1 MNQIYTSDLL
11 SFQKRLAPTV
21 DSDVV
26 IDRPKTEILPEPYVI
41 THERKIRFKLYYPNA
56 IKVEM
61 WDYLKEYKLEKNG
74 DYWCGEF
81 DMGEGF
87 IAIFLKVDGTS
98 ILSEFFPI
106 GYGGNKAIGY
116 GGNKAI
122 NYIDVPEQD
131 HPIELL
137 GENHGSVLSDFFES
151 KITGQLERIMIYL
164 PPEYMQNT
172 EKKYPVLYL
181 QHGHG
186 ENETCWVS
194 QGKMNF
200 IYDNLVH
207 QRKAVPA
214 IVVMANGM
222 IYKESGDKRE
232 LKYRDMSEFV
242 KEELIP
248 YVENKYRTYGDKE
261 HRAMAGLSMGSLQTS
276 ITAFEHSELFSYV
289 GVFSGFVQDI
299 LTQNQSH
306 LTEKNKESF
315 RENNKLFF
323 RGIGAEDRFI
333 DFFKSDDEF
342 LEKSKIK
349 CERKI
354 YKGDHEWKV
363 WRRCL
368 YDFAQLIF
376 REDN

>member
-26 IDRPKTEILPEPYVI
+26 IDRPKTEILPDPYVI
-41 THERKIRFKLYYPNA
+41 TQEKKIRFKLYYPNA
-56 IKVEM
+56 RKVEI
-61 WDYLKEYKLEKNG
+61 WDYFKKYQLEKNG
-74 DYWCGEF
+74 DFWCGEF

-87 IAIFLKVDGTS
+87 ITIFLKVDGIS
-98 ILSEFFPI
+98 ILSEFFP
-106 GYGGNKAIGY
+106 IGY

-137 GENHGSVLSDFFES
+137 GEAHGSIVSDFIES
-151 KITGQLERIMIYL
+151 KTTGQLERIMIYL
-164 PPEYMQNT
+164 PPDYMKNT

-186 ENETCWVS
+186 ENETCWIS

-200 IYDNLVH
+200 IYDNLIH
-207 QRKAVPA
+207 QKKAVPT
-214 IVVMANGM
+214 IVVMSNGM
-222 IYKESGDKRE
+222 IYEERE
-232 LKYRDMSEFV
+232 DTRVLKYRDMSTFV

-248 YVENKYRTYGDKE
+248 YVENKYQAYGDKG

-276 ITAFEHSELFSYV
+276 ITAFENSELFSYV
-289 GVFSGFVQDI
+289 GVFSGFVQDL

-306 LTEKNKESF
+306 LTKRKMDDF
-315 RENNKLFF
+315 QANNKLLF
-323 RGIGAEDRFI
+323 RGIGDEDPYF
-333 DFFKSDDEF
+333 DFFKSDDIF
-342 LEKSKIK
+342 LENSKLD

-354 YKGDHEWKV
+354 YKGGHEWKV
-363 WRRCL
+363 WRQCL
-368 YDFAQLIF
+368 YDYAQKIF
-376 REDN
+376 KDTN

>member
-1 MNQIYTSDLL
+1 M
-11 SFQKRLAPTV
+11 
-21 DSDVV
+21 

-56 IKVEM
+56 RKVEM

-98 ILSEFFPI
+98 ILSEFFP
-106 GYGGNKAIGY
+106 IGY

-232 LKYRDMSEFV
+232 LKYRDMSAFV

-306 LTEKNKESF
+306 LTEKIKKAFEKTISY
-315 RENNKLFF
+315 
-323 RGIGAEDRFI
+323 
-333 DFFKSDDEF
+333 F
-342 LEKSKIK
+342 LEGLELKTDLLISLSQTMNFLKSLK
-349 CERKI
+349 
-354 YKGDHEWKV
+354 
-363 WRRCL
+363 
-368 YDFAQLIF
+368 
-376 REDN
+376 

>member
-11 SFQKRLAPTV
+11 SFQKRLAPTVDSTV

-56 IKVEM
+56 RKVEM

-98 ILSEFFPI
+98 ILSEFFP
-106 GYGGNKAIGY
+106 IGY

-222 IYKESGDKRE
+222 IYEESGDKRE
-232 LKYRDMSEFV
+232 LKYRDMSAFV

-315 RENNKLFF
+315 RGNNKLFF

>member
-26 IDRPKTEILPEPYVI
+26 IDRPRTEILPEPYVI
-41 THERKIRFKLYYPNA
+41 TQEKKIRFKLYYPNA
-56 IKVEM
+56 RKVEI
-61 WDYLKEYKLEKNG
+61 WDYFKEYKLEKKG
-74 DYWCGEF
+74 DFWCGEF

-87 IAIFLKVDGTS
+87 ITIFLKVDGTG

-106 GYGGNKAIGY
+106 GYGGNKAI
-116 GGNKAI
+116 
-122 NYIDVPEQD
+122 NYIEVPELA

-137 GENHGSVLSDFFES
+137 GGNHGSIVSDFIES

-164 PPEYMQNT
+164 PPDYMKNT

-186 ENETCWVS
+186 ENETCWIN
-194 QGKMNF
+194 QGKVNF
-200 IYDNLVH
+200 IYDNLIH
-207 QRKAVPA
+207 QKKAVPT

-222 IYKESGDKRE
+222 IYEESEDARV
-232 LKYRDMSEFV
+232 LKYRDMSTFV

-248 YVENKYRTYGDKE
+248 YVENKYQTYGDKG

-276 ITAFEHSELFSYV
+276 ITAFENSELFSYV
-289 GVFSGFVQDI
+289 GVFSGFVQDL

-306 LTEKNKESF
+306 LTKENMDDF
-315 RENNKLFF
+315 QANNKLFF
-323 RGIGAEDRFI
+323 RGIGDEDPYL
-333 DFFKSDDEF
+333 DFFKLDDTF
-342 LEKSKIK
+342 LENSKIC

-354 YKGDHEWKV
+354 YKGGHEWKV
-363 WRRCL
+363 WRHCL
-368 YDFAQLIF
+368 YDYAQKIF
-376 REDN
+376 KDIN

>member
-1 MNQIYTSDLL
+1 MMNQICTSDLL
-11 SFQKRLAPTV
+11 SFRKRLAPTV

-41 THERKIRFKLYYPNA
+41 TEERKIRFKLYYPNA
-56 IKVEM
+56 GKVEI
-61 WDYLKEYKLEKNG
+61 WDYFKEYKLEKNG
-74 DYWCGEF
+74 DFWCGEF
-81 DMGEGF
+81 DMGDGF
-87 IAIFLKVDGTS
+87 IAIFLKIDGTS
-98 ILSEFFPI
+98 VLSEFFQI
-106 GYGGNKAIGY
+106 GYGGNQ
-116 GGNKAI
+116 AI

-137 GENHGSVLSDFFES
+137 GENHGSIVSDFIES

-186 ENETCWVS
+186 ENETCWIS

-200 IYDNLVH
+200 IYDNLIN
-207 QRKAVPA
+207 QKKAVPA

-222 IYKESGDKRE
+222 MYDESGDTRV
-232 LKYRDMSEFV
+232 LKFRDMSEFV
-242 KEELIP
+242 KKELIS

-276 ITAFEHSELFSYV
+276 ITIFENSELFSYV

-306 LTEKNKESF
+306 LTKENIDDF
-315 RENNKLFF
+315 QVNIKLFF
-323 RGIGAEDRFI
+323 RGIGDEDQFI
-333 DFFKSDDEF
+333 EFFQSDDVF
-342 LEKSKIK
+342 LENNKLE

-354 YKGDHEWKV
+354 YKGGHEWNV
-363 WRRCL
+363 WRRCF
-368 YDFAQLIF
+368 YDFAQKIF
-376 REDN
+376 KENN